1 MVLGCLRNLYFPVL
15 LALGLMVSSV
25 LVGAQTLQ
33 PAPEAKAEL
42 APKSEAKS
50 SSAGVLF
57 DPQAHAC
64 PQVVQLLKQGGE
76 PAKPLLLWAHGYFT
90 AAYDTDTVGALNAE
104 FITQLTTGLTDYC
117 QKHPSLNL
125 VRAVDA
131 LSAE

>member
-15 LALGLMVSSV
+15 LALGLVTSSV
-25 LVGAQTLQ
+25 LVGAQTPQ
-33 PAPEAKAEL
+33 SAPEAEL
-42 APKSEAKS
+42 LSKSEAKLPS
-50 SSAGVLF
+50 VGVLF
-57 DPQAHAC
+57 DPQAHTC
-64 PQVVQLLKQGGE
+64 SQVVQLLKQGGE

-117 QKHPSLNL
+117 QKHPGLNL